1 MKAGKPVVPG
11 VCESFSAIGLAS
23 TMEYPQAFL
32 GMLFDAQKSDRQSRI
47 DILCGLQ
54 NTCDSGNKTLEPFDE
69 IRAATL

>member
-1 MKAGKPVVPG
+1 
-11 VCESFSAIGLAS
+11 
-23 TMEYPQAFL
+23 MEYPQAFL